1 MDKFPTGPMLLQEFA
16 RIQSRFFD
24 VFTYINDLA
33 TGLSSHTKLF
43 VDDTS
48 LFSVTDYI
56 NASANELN
64 NYLAK
69 DNNWAFQWK
78 MNFNI
83 DPSK

>member
-24 VFTYINDLA
+24 VLTYINDLA

-43 VDDTS
+43 ADDTS
-48 LFSVTDYI
+48 LFSVTDDI

-69 DNNWAFQWK
+69 VNNWTSSGK
-78 MNFNI
+78 
-83 DPSK
+83 